1 MFYYITHY
9 TSSNHSS
16 IFPFNFGASSKIEYV
31 CDELAK
37 KDDVTIV
44 SFAKP
49 FAKKI
54 VQQSKFLL
62 KDCGS
67 HKIFVEY
74 VFHKNFKFKPLRFI
88 QNNIIFRKT
97 LKKLALTLKYSDNS
111 LVIYHSL
118 FFLKLENKL
127 SKLFKD
133 KTIIHVEDLYS
144 ITFSDR
150 YPKLASKKKIEIN
163 TLKNFKYG
171 ILITK
176 ELQDL
181 LNIENTV
188 ISNGILKFNNVNEND
203 NNKKNLLYS
212 GIIDSTFNAAFNA
225 CEIIRHLPDDYTLT
239 ICGDGKS
246 EELNKLNT
254 IIQDTNKELGRNA
267 IIFKG
272 LLVGRE
278 LGQVYLNSDIGL
290 SIENQSSNL
299 DRQKYSFHSKILKYL
314 SYGLPVVCTEYLSE
328 KNSSISDLLTFVKR
342 GSTALEIAKTINFSS
357 FPTKQFIKRRMA
369 KEYMSFSNNLN
380 KLMDVIIKKR
390 AT

>member
-1 MFYYITHY
+1 MIYYCSHY
-9 TSSNHSS
+9 TDSKNTS
-16 IFPFNFGASSKIEYV
+16 IFPYNFGAASKIEYI

-49 FAKKI
+49 FAGKLI
-54 VQQSKFLL
+54 QPSKFLL

-67 HKIFVEY
+67 HRIFVEY
-74 VFHKNFKFKPLRFI
+74 IFHKNFKFKPLRFI
-88 QNNIIFRKT
+88 QNKIVFNKT
-97 LKKLALTLKYSDNS
+97 LKKLTATLKDCDNS

-127 SKLFKD
+127 SKLFKN
-133 KTIIHVEDLYS
+133 KTIIHIEDLYS

-150 YPKLASKKKIEIN
+150 YPKLANKKESEIN
-163 TLKNFKYG
+163 TLKSFKYG

-181 LNIENTV
+181 LNIENVV
-188 ISNGILKFNNVNEND
+188 ISNGILKFNKTSENNSD
-203 NNKKNLLYS
+203 KKNLLYS

-225 CEIIRHLPDDYTLT
+225 CEIIRYLPDSYTLT
-239 ICGDGKS
+239 ICGDGKA
-246 EELNKLNT
+246 EELSKLNT
-254 IIQDTNKELGRNA
+254 IIQKTNEELQRDA

-272 LLVGRE
+272 LLAGKE
-278 LGQVYLNSDIGL
+278 LEHVYLNSDIGL

-299 DRQKYSFHSKILKYL
+299 ERQKYSFHSKILKYL

-328 KNSSISDLLTFVKR
+328 NNSSISDLLTFIKN
-342 GSTALEIAKTINFSS
+342 GTEPKKIAKLIQATS
-357 FPTKQFIKRRMA
+357 FPTKTHIKDRMSE
-369 KEYMSFSNNLN
+369 EYLSFSINLS
-380 KLMDVIIKKR
+380 KLVDSLLQK
-390 AT
+390 

>member
-1 MFYYITHY
+1 MIYYCSHY
-9 TSSNHSS
+9 TDSKNAS
-16 IFPFNFGASSKIEYV
+16 IFSYNFGAASKIEYI

-49 FAKKI
+49 FARKL
-54 VQQSKFLL
+54 VQPSKFLL

-88 QNNIIFRKT
+88 QNKIIYNKT
-97 LKKLALTLKYSDNS
+97 LKKLVLSLKYSDNS

-144 ITFSDR
+144 ITFCDR

-181 LNIENTV
+181 LNIKNVV
-188 ISNGILKFNNVNEND
+188 ISNGILKFNSVNEND

-225 CEIIRHLPDDYTLT
+225 CDIIRYLPDSYSLT

-246 EELNKLNT
+246 EELNKLNM
-254 IIQDTNKELGRNA
+254 IIQKTNEELQRAIDRINKEAVLDALANKEIKTG
-267 IIFKG
+267 FDK
-272 LLVGRE
+272 
-278 LGQVYLNSDIGL
+278 
-290 SIENQSSNL
+290 L
-299 DRQKYSFHSKILKYL
+299 DRIKVKADKIAGYMESGKKVYNLL
-314 SYGLPVVCTEYLSE
+314 AEVH
-328 KNSSISDLLTFVKR
+328 NSVTKDDSDTKKWPKI
-342 GSTALEIAKTINFSS
+342 GS
-357 FPTKQFIKRRMA
+357 
-369 KEYMSFSNNLN
+369 
-380 KLMDVIIKKR
+380 
-390 AT
+390 